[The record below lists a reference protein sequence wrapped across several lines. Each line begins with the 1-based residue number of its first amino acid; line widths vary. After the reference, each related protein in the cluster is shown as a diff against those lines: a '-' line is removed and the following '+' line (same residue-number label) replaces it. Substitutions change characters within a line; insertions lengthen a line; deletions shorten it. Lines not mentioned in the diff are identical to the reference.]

1 MPDKID
7 RIGEVVR
14 HGVLLLARVAPIPSP
29 ALVSAIGAAV
39 ISKIIDLHQRRVS
52 EILSIELSLGHVSAI
67 EPDSEALLAFFA
79 ENPIYPELAAQFH
92 NEIRA
97 GDFDYL
103 RSFYPYIYG
112 ILILKRRLPALLF
125 HAELEQK
132 QYRKAAEKYA
142 VLSKGY
148 DSIQG
153 DSEVE
158 NLINHVGSDLF
169 EVINEAYEAVKD
181 ELRNKENQFV
191 FEVIDYIR
199 EVATL

>member
-1 MPDKID
+1 
-7 RIGEVVR
+7 IGEVVR
-14 HGVLLLARVAPIPSP
+14 RGVLLLARVAPIPSAP
-29 ALVSAIGAAV
+29 LVSAIGAAV

-79 ENPIYPELAAQFH
+79 ENPVYPELASQFH

-97 GDFDYL
+97 GDFDHL
-103 RSFYPYIYG
+103 RSLYPYVYG

-132 QYRKAAEKYA
+132 QYRQAAEEYA
-142 VLSKGY
+142 ALSKGY
-148 DSIQG
+148 YSIQG

-169 EVINEAYEAVKD
+169 EVIN
-181 ELRNKENQFV
+181 
-191 FEVIDYIR
+191 
-199 EVATL
+199 